1 MDTPYRIAK
10 LIFLS
15 VFLYVVIQIGLYLFG
30 SDSKDEIATPVSQ
43 ELINEETIQDDSEDY
58 SEEEEEDSVEE
69 PNEVSSPVVYN
80 RFYGFEKDEN
90 GKLVEV
96 FKKEDFYGNEI
107 KETENNNSVEALQSQ
122 VKELNQKVS
131 SMEQGRRPGTIKNV
145 HGEIIYQGEE
155 E

>member
-30 SDSKDEIATPVSQ
+30 SDSKDEIAQPVVTQ
-43 ELINEETIQDDSEDY
+43 ETVLEDISEEY
-58 SEEEEEDSVEE
+58 VEEEEDSVEE
-69 PNEVSSPVVYN
+69 PDEVSSPVVFN

-96 FKKEDFYGNEI
+96 FKKEDSFGNEI
-107 KETENNNSVEALQSQ
+107 KETENNNSVEALQAQ

-131 SMEQGRRPGTIKNV
+131 SMEQGRRPGSITNV